1 MHKSNILGKIISEN
15 SSEFYERIKNDDKL
29 IFSED
34 KICLKGDF
42 YQKQTRLALKNYGII
57 NPESIE
63 EYIIM
68 GGYKALEKC
77 IFELDNQEIIDIIKD
92 SKLRG
97 RGGAGFPTGRKWEGA
112 FKNKSDQKY
121 VICNADEGDPGA
133 YMDRSILEG
142 DPHSVIEAM
151 AICAKAIGADK
162 GYVYIRAEYP
172 KAVATL
178 SKAINDAKKIN
189 LLGDNILGS
198 DFSFDLKIRL
208 GAGAFVCGEG
218 TALIQS
224 IEGKRGMPQAKVFRT
239 TEKGLFRKPT
249 VLNNVETFANIAQII
264 NNGADWF
271 KSIGTEDSPGTKV
284 FALVGKVNNAGLVE
298 VPMGVTINEIVFDI
312 GGGIPNNKKVK
323 AVQTGGPSG
332 GCIPEYLFDT
342 KVDFISLE
350 RIGSIMGSGGMV
362 VMDETDCMVDIAKF
376 FMKFT
381 VDESCG
387 KCTPCRIGNKRV
399 LEILEKITSG
409 KGELEDLD
417 LLEDLCSV
425 ITDSSLCGLGK
436 TATTPVISSMKY
448 FMDEYKEH
456 IIDKKCRASVC
467 KDLLQYNIT
476 DICVGCGICKKN
488 CPVDAITG
496 DKREVHKINTEI
508 CIKCDNCAK
517 SCPVHAIVKM

>member
-1 MHKSNILGKIISEN
+1 MEKTNVIDQIIKEN
-15 SSEFYERIKNDDKL
+15 SSKFYDRIKNDDN
-29 IFSED
+29 FVVDGE
-34 KICLKGDF
+34 KITKKGDF
-42 YQKQTRLALKNYGII
+42 FQKQTRIALKNYGII

-63 EYIIM
+63 EYIVM
-68 GGYKALEKC
+68 GGYKALEKS
-77 IFELDNQEIIDIIKD
+77 IFELSNQEIIDIVKD
-92 SKLRG
+92 SNLRG

-112 FKNKSDQKY
+112 MRVESDQKY

-172 KAVATL
+172 KAVAAL
-178 SKAINDAKKIN
+178 NKAIDDAKKYN

-249 VLNNVETFANIAQII
+249 VLNNVETFANIAAII

-298 VPMGVTINEIVFDI
+298 VPMGMTINEIVFDI
-312 GGGIPNNKKVK
+312 GGGIPDNKKVK

-332 GCIPEYLFDT
+332 GCIPVELFDT
-342 KVDFISLE
+342 KVDFISLA

-399 LEILEKITSG
+399 LEILERITSG
-409 KGELEDLD
+409 QGELEDLD
-417 LLEDLCSV
+417 LLDDLCAV

-448 FMDEYKEH
+448 FRDEYKEH
-456 IIDKKCRASVC
+456 IVDKKCRASVC
-467 KDLLQYNIT
+467 KDLLQYTIT
-476 DICVGCGICKKN
+476 EKCVGCGICKKQ
-488 CPVDAITG
+488 CPVNAISG
-496 DKREVHKINTEI
+496 EKREMHEI
-508 CIKCDNCAK
+508 DTTVCIKCDNCRSA
-517 SCPVHAIVKM
+517 CPVHAIVKM

>member
-1 MHKSNILGKIISEN
+1 M
-15 SSEFYERIKNDDKL
+15 
-29 IFSED
+29 
-34 KICLKGDF
+34 
-42 YQKQTRLALKNYGII
+42 
-57 NPESIE
+57 
-63 EYIIM
+63 
-68 GGYKALEKC
+68 
-77 IFELDNQEIIDIIKD
+77 
-92 SKLRG
+92 
-97 RGGAGFPTGRKWEGA
+97 
-112 FKNKSDQKY
+112 
-121 VICNADEGDPGA
+121 
-133 YMDRSILEG
+133 
-142 DPHSVIEAM
+142 
-151 AICAKAIGADK
+151 
-162 GYVYIRAEYP
+162 
-172 KAVATL
+172 
-178 SKAINDAKKIN
+178 
-189 LLGDNILGS
+189 
-198 DFSFDLKIRL
+198 
-208 GAGAFVCGEG
+208 CGEG

-249 VLNNVETFANIAQII
+249 VLNNVETFANIASII

-298 VPMGVTINEIVFDI
+298 VPMGMTINEIVFDI
-312 GGGIPNNKKVK
+312 GGGIPDNKKVK

-332 GCIPEYLFDT
+332 GCIPEELFDT
-342 KVDFISLE
+342 KVDFISLA

-399 LEILEKITSG
+399 LEILERITSG
-409 KGELEDLD
+409 QGELEDLD

-456 IIDKKCRASVC
+456 IVDKKCRASVC
-467 KDLLQYNIT
+467 KDLLQYTIT
-476 DICVGCGICKKN
+476 EKCVGCGLCKKQ
-488 CPVDAITG
+488 CPVNAISG
-496 DKREVHKINTEI
+496 ERREMHHIDTDV
-508 CIKCDNCAK
+508 CIKCDNCRSA
-517 SCPVHAIVKM
+517 CPVHAIVKM